1 MQLSSNAKRTNTYIF
16 EFSPPHFIELR
27 QYTNFN
33 HIKRKSLKQGTL
45 LLMSFLSAPKL
56 MMLFNQIGL
65 QKSSLFFRFLI
76 VTAKN
81 LQSIIL
87 QHSLRG
93 FERQFEGQLRCNFFF
108 IRIALSRKI
117 PCWLFIIRVRHR
129 IFTIPVV
136 VYVL

>member
-1 MQLSSNAKRTNTYIF
+1 
-16 EFSPPHFIELR
+16 
-27 QYTNFN
+27 
-33 HIKRKSLKQGTL
+33 
-45 LLMSFLSAPKL
+45 MSFLSAPKL

-93 FERQFEGQLRCNFFF
+93 FERRFEGQLRCNFFF
-108 IRIALSRKI
+108 IRIALSRKNSLLAVYHSRSPPYI
-117 PCWLFIIRVRHR
+117 HHTGCSIRPIRGKLFFGQV
-129 IFTIPVV
+129 TA
-136 VYVL
+136 